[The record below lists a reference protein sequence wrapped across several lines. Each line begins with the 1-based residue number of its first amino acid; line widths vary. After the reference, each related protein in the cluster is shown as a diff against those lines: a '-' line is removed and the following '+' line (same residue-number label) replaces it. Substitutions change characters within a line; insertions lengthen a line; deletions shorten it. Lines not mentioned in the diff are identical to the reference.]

1 MDTADQASR
10 KALENL
16 LHNMLMAD
24 HVSHR
29 LVKMVVVRICE
40 LKGTSEAMIPYLAE
54 TVSEIREPI
63 CVVAKDIAAEDYFF
77 DDQLRIDLISWQR
90 KRILGCH
97 QKLKGDKL

>member
-1 MDTADQASR
+1 
-10 KALENL
+10 
-16 LHNMLMAD
+16 MLMAD

-63 CVVAKDIAAEDYFF
+63 CVVAKDIAAEERR
-77 DDQLRIDLISWQR
+77 QIN
-90 KRILGCH
+90 
-97 QKLKGDKL
+97 LKV